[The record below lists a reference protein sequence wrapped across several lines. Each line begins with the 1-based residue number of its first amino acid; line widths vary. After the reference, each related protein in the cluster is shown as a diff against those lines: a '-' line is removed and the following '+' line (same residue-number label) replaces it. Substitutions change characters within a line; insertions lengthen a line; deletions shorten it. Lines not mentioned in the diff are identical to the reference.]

1 MAKLID
7 THKNC
12 VKLVYDVKKGAGAKP
27 PRGSQFFNE
36 AFCNIGILAK
46 KKSGKTTVV
55 ANIID
60 RCVGPDTTV
69 IIFCPN
75 VFKDQAYKA
84 IMDNLEKKGVNYEA
98 YEHYIDEDGANIVD
112 EIIRADQARA
122 REENDKRGQ
131 GKVDKGPPLI
141 KIMNDP
147 RFLTKDEQITAHI
160 QKMYGGSIKAEP
172 LEDIKEDEPK
182 TVKKTK
188 YQELEYLFVFDDLS
202 KLLRNKS
209 IEALSK
215 INRHLKSKVIFS
227 FHGVSDLP
235 PITIGQLDYL
245 LIFGKQPEER
255 IKEVKDKLSIS
266 TPYEELLQV
275 YHQATEKEYSFLY
288 IDVAKDEYRRNFG

>member
-7 THKNC
+7 THENC
-12 VKLVYDVKKGAGAKP
+12 VKLVYDTKKGAGAKP
-27 PRGSQFFNE
+27 PRGSKYFAE
-36 AFCNIGILAK
+36 PFCNIGILAK

-84 IMDNLEKKGVNYEA
+84 IMDSLEKKGVNYEA
-98 YEHYIDEDGANIVD
+98 YEHYLDEDGQNIVD
-112 EIIRADQARA
+112 EIIKADQASA
-122 REENDKRGQ
+122 REENDKRGS
-131 GKVDKGPPLI
+131 GKIDKGPPTSI
-141 KIMNDP
+141 KQDP
-147 RFLTKDEQITAHI
+147 RFLTKDEQITQHL
-160 QKMYGGSIKAEP
+160 QKMYGGGIKPEP
-172 LEDIKEDEPK
+172 LEDIKEDQPK
-182 TVKKTK
+182 TVKKSK
-188 YQELEYLFVFDDLS
+188 YQELDYIFVFDDLS

-255 IKEVKDKLSIS
+255 IEEVKNKLSIS
-266 TPYEELLQV
+266 TPLEELLV
-275 YHQATEKEYSFLY
+275 LYHKATEKEYSFLY